1 MDYTELSPLLRDFLA
16 YHETV
21 QGHSQQTVDEYYLDL
36 RGFFRYLKRSKGLVP
51 KDTALEDIS
60 IADVD
65 LAMVREVDLSQVYD
79 YLFFLSKE
87 KRLNNASRARKAASI
102 RSFFKYLSKK
112 THQMDHNPVEELD
125 SPKLKRALPRYL
137 TLDQCMQLL
146 EAVSGENQERDYC
159 ILMLFLNCGLRISEL
174 VGLNVTDLQENTI
187 RVLGKGNKER
197 ILYLNSGCQQA
208 LEDWLIVRS
217 GLTLIDQKALFVTP
231 RQRKRVT
238 RAGVHYMI
246 KKRLLEAGL
255 DASRYSAHKLRHTA
269 ATLMLQNGVDVRT
282 LQEVLG
288 HDHLNTTQIYTHID
302 NENLRLAA
310 QANPLGGRTNKAA
323 QKPPEAAAENEAASD
338 QESASHADAHTKAEA
353 YTQTEVETQTEA
365 HLARKEYTPQ

>member
-36 RGFFRYLKRSKGLVP
+36 RGFFRYLKRAKGLVP

-60 IADVD
+60 IEDVD

-87 KRLNNASRARKAASI
+87 RRLNNASRARKAASI

-208 LEDWLIVRS
+208 LEDWLTVRS

-310 QANPLGGRTNKAA
+310 QANPLGGRTHKAA
-323 QKPPEAAAENEAASD
+323 PESANKRAAETAEASEAAAPANP
-338 QESASHADAHTKAEA
+338 AEGT
-353 YTQTEVETQTEA
+353 YSTQ
-365 HLARKEYTPQ
+365 